1 MKKWGIA
8 ASLLL
13 LVTLSVFLHAQQAQQ
28 ATVQEEERVFKT
40 YPFSGP
46 DPAPIM
52 TRSSMW
58 GKGPRPGRW
67 CGWKIRM
74 SSCSCFRPKAAS

>member
-1 MKKWGIA
+1 MKHRFLA
-8 ASLLL
+8 ALP
-13 LVTLSVFLHAQQAQQ
+13 LVLILTVCLRAQQ
-28 ATVQEEERVFKT
+28 ATVLEEKRVFKT

-58 GKGPRPGRW
+58 G
-67 CGWKIRM
+67 M
-74 SSCSCFRPKAAS
+74 TA